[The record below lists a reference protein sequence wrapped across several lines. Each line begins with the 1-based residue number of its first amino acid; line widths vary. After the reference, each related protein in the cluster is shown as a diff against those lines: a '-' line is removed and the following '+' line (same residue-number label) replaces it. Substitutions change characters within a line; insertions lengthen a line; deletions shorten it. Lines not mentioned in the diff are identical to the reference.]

1 MVAVKSKK
9 MQLGV
14 RVSRELYEK
23 VKAMTEGENPAFESI
38 SDYLTFVITADLARR
53 ESGMSVTAQEM
64 ISLLDDPAVSA
75 RLKEVLK

>member
-1 MVAVKSKK
+1 MVSVKSKK

-23 VKAMTEGENPAFESI
+23 VRVMTEGENPAFESI

-53 ESGMSVTAQEM
+53 ESGLNVTAQEM
-64 ISLLDDPAVSA
+64 IALLDDPAVSS
-75 RLKEVLK
+75 RLKELLK

>member
-1 MVAVKSKK
+1 MVSVKSKK

-23 VKAMTEGENPAFESI
+23 VRAMTEGENPAFESI

-53 ESGMSVTAQEM
+53 ESGLNVTAQEM
-64 ISLLDDPAVSA
+64 LALLDEPDIRT
-75 RLKEVLK
+75 RLKEILK

>member
-1 MVAVKSKK
+1 

-23 VKAMTEGENPAFESI
+23 VRAMTEGENPAFESI

-53 ESGMSVTAQEM
+53 ESGLNVTAQEM
-64 ISLLDDPAVSA
+64 LALLDEPDIRT
-75 RLKEVLK
+75 RLKEILK

>member
-1 MVAVKSKK
+1 

-23 VKAMTEGENPAFESI
+23 VRVMTEGENPAFESI

-53 ESGMSVTAQEM
+53 ESGLNVTAQEM
-64 ISLLDDPAVSA
+64 IALLDDPAVSS
-75 RLKEVLK
+75 RLKELLK

>member
-1 MVAVKSKK
+1 MVSVKSKK

-23 VKAMTEGENPAFESI
+23 VRAMTEGENPAFESI

-53 ESGMSVTAQEM
+53 ESGLNVTAQEM
-64 ISLLDDPAVSA
+64 SALLDDPAVSS
-75 RLKEVLK
+75 RLKELLK

>member
-1 MVAVKSKK
+1 

-23 VKAMTEGENPAFESI
+23 VRAMTEGENPAFESI

-53 ESGMSVTAQEM
+53 ESGLNVTAQEM
-64 ISLLDDPAVSA
+64 IALLDEPAVSS
-75 RLKEVLK
+75 RLKELLK

>member
-1 MVAVKSKK
+1 MVSVKSKK

-23 VKAMTEGENPAFESI
+23 VRAMTEGENPAFESI

-53 ESGMSVTAQEM
+53 ESGLNVTAQEM
-64 ISLLDDPAVSA
+64 IALLDEPAVSS
-75 RLKEVLK
+75 RLKELLK

>member
-1 MVAVKSKK
+1 

-23 VKAMTEGENPAFESI
+23 VRAMTEGENPAFESI

-53 ESGMSVTAQEM
+53 ESGLNVTAQEM
-64 ISLLDDPAVSA
+64 IALLDNPAVSS
-75 RLKEVLK
+75 RLKELLK

>member
-1 MVAVKSKK
+1 

-23 VKAMTEGENPAFESI
+23 VRAMTEGENPAFESI

-53 ESGMSVTAQEM
+53 EYGLNVTAQEM
-64 ISLLDDPAVSA
+64 IALLDDPAVSS
-75 RLKEVLK
+75 RLKELLK

>member
-1 MVAVKSKK
+1 MKSKK

-23 VKAMTEGENPAFESI
+23 VRAMTEGENPAFESI

-53 ESGMSVTAQEM
+53 ESGLNVTAQEM
-64 ISLLDDPAVSA
+64 IALLDDPAVSS
-75 RLKEVLK
+75 RLKELLK

>member
-1 MVAVKSKK
+1 MVSVKSKK

-23 VKAMTEGENPAFESI
+23 FRAMTEGENPAFESI

-53 ESGMSVTAQEM
+53 ESGLNVTAQEM
-64 ISLLDDPAVSA
+64 IALLDDPAVSS
-75 RLKEVLK
+75 RLKELLK